1 MPFSEPPAST
11 WVTSSLKCFS
21 SASTFRSVLMT
32 FSFLMSIPIIL
43 LAGGYLGLKL
53 VVSGETVDVG
63 FLLTGIITS
72 FISAFICIHFFL
84 ILTE

>member
-1 MPFSEPPAST
+1 MREA
-11 WVTSSLKCFS
+11 
-21 SASTFRSVLMT
+21 
-32 FSFLMSIPIIL
+32 IL

-84 ILTE
+84 KIITRMGMMPFVVYRLLLGFGLLTFLMLQ